1 VVIRRGAQLF
11 SMAIL
16 VGFCAFFLVPVI
28 WLLLAPTKTD
38 FALNA
43 QAPYSFGSFHRIA
56 VSWHHLISFN
66 DGALLVWLRNSVV
79 YSLVAVAITLSVS
92 IPAGYAMA
100 VIDFWG
106 RRLLLVATLVVMILP
121 SASLVLPLFLEMNAI
136 HLAGT
141 AASVILPFSLFPF
154 GVYLIYIYYSTAV
167 PRELLEAARVDGCG
181 EWRVFRSIALPL
193 GRPIVWLV
201 AFFAFAANWNN
212 YFLPFVM
219 LGDSAQ
225 YPLPVGLN
233 LLLSSTPAFNPTNG
247 GNQLNILGPE
257 LAMATLFAAL
267 PVAVVLIITQRSL
280 VRGLTAGAT
289 VG

>member
-1 VVIRRGAQLF
+1 MKRSAQFL
-11 SMAIL
+11 SMCVL
-16 VGFCAFFLVPVI
+16 LGFCAFFLVPVL

-38 FALNA
+38 FALNTD
-43 QAPYSFGSFHRIA
+43 APYSFGSFHRVA
-56 VSWHHLISFN
+56 VSWHHLIAFN

-79 YSLVAVAITLSVS
+79 YSVVAVAITLAVS

-100 VIDFWG
+100 VADFWG
-106 RRLLLVATLVVMILP
+106 RRFLLVVTLVVMILP
-121 SASLVLPLFLEMNAI
+121 SSSLVLPLFLEMNAM

-154 GVYLIYIYYSTAV
+154 GVYLIYIYYSTAI

-181 EWRVFRSIALPL
+181 EWRVFQRIALPL
-193 GRPIVWLV
+193 GTPIIWLV
-201 AFFAFAANWNN
+201 AFFSFAANWNN

-219 LGDSAQ
+219 FADSSQ

-233 LLLSSTPAFNPTNG
+233 LLLSSTPAFNPIGG

-257 LAMATLFAAL
+257 LALATLFAAV
-267 PVAVVLIITQRSL
+267 PVAVVLIITQRAL
-280 VRGLTAGAT
+280 IRGLTAGAT